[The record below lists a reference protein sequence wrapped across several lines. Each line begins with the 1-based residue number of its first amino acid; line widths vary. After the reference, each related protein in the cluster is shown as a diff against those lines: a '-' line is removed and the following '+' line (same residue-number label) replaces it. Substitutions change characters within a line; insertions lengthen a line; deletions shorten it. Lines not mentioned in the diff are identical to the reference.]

1 MMSCR
6 EFSEIADSYLS
17 DELLVETNHDLI
29 HHLEQCRDCRGEL
42 NIRRQVRTK
51 LRLAIIN
58 AEESTINS
66 FFASNLKANLREQAK
81 QKTLFSFRNL
91 IFAPASFATIFLI
104 VFGFFIYQNSS
115 QNLAMWQKLSD
126 EALETHKECAIEH
139 KEEWLKNA
147 SVNSADKINFKE
159 QILTPLKVK
168 YNENIDLMDMHECYF
183 HGKKYRHYVLKSGE
197 HVVSYLQNETD
208 NAIPTKLDANNDKI
222 LSQPREKFQLAS
234 FNGKMNPIFIISDMT
249 EAENLNL
256 ARMIQNSPSI

>member
-1 MMSCR
+1 MNCR

-17 DELLVETNHDLI
+17 DELLVETNHDLF
-29 HHLEQCRDCRGEL
+29 HHLEQCGDCRGEL

-51 LRLAIIN
+51 LRSAIIN
-58 AEESTINS
+58 AEESTINAI
-66 FFASNLKANLREQAK
+66 FANKLKANLREQTK
-81 QKTLFSFRNL
+81 QNSIFRLRNL
-91 IFAPASFATIFLI
+91 SFGLAGFATIFLI
-104 VFGFFIYQNSS
+104 IFGVFTYQNSS
-115 QNLAMWQKLSD
+115 QNIAIWQKLSD
-126 EALETHKECAIEH
+126 EAVETHKECALEH

-147 SVNSADKINFKE
+147 SVNSVEKTNFKE
-159 QILTPLKVK
+159 QILKPLKVK

-208 NAIPTKLDANNDKI
+208 NTIPTKLDANNDKI
-222 LSQPREKFQLAS
+222 MSQPREKFQLAS